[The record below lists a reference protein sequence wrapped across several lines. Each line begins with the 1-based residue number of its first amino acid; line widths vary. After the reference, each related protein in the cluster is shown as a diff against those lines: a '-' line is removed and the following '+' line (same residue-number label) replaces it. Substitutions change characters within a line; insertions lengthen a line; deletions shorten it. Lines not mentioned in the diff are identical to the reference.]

1 MKSFAFLLLIAVVT
15 TSCGGGMADPAKQAA
30 AQHADPAKQLV
41 AITVTPANA
50 DAQNLPNGQVQFTA
64 VGTFSDGSKA
74 PIQALWTLNGPF
86 TETPIADISLSSTGL
101 AQCVAGGFVGTS
113 GVFATAPANPALPLS
128 EMTMFTKNVSGTAH
142 ITCP

>member
-1 MKSFAFLLLIAVVT
+1 MKLLPFLLILAAIAT
-15 TSCGGGMADPAKQAA
+15 GCGGSMADPAKQAA
-30 AQHADPAKQLV
+30 AKHADPSKQLV
-41 AITVTPANA
+41 AITVTPASA
-50 DAQNLPNGQVQFTA
+50 DAQNFSNGQVQFTA

-86 TETPIADISLSSTGL
+86 TQTPIADISLSSTGL
-101 AQCVAGGFVGTS
+101 GQCVAGGFVGTS

-128 EMTMFTKNVSGTAH
+128 QMTMFTKNVLGTAQ